1 MIEEDIYITV
11 INTFNDQTIIEGF
24 NGLTSFKI
32 LLTRDVKRISHNT
45 YLDEDDKLIKI
56 QLQKVRLSKKEYKY
70 YFKDFPY
77 NQYNISKVVFL
88 LLYNSLKYL
97 SE

>member
-24 NGLTSFKI
+24 NELTSFKI